1 MKAISRYVDN
11 IYYFD
16 KKTNTKKS
24 RHDTVRRD
32 FRRILRANNPAKGL
46 SRAARLL
53 ASNYDSMLKRSECG
67 VIFRKHKFIS
77 TITEVGTRQNNN
89 IHKEL
94 ADIFCIQYHQSVKI
108 KNIVYRDGFTI
119 QRTKNS
125 EEILQN
131 PDLFYSQKKE
141 ENYRLGGNK
150 FPPRWKK
157 ISSKI
162 AYNPDLNSPS
172 SDLDYKLEYKLEE
185 EKRELFELS
194 LFSSSKNISSIE
206 VSEIRAREEL
216 EKSPCA
222 TGSFDEPAQGE
233 GFLSETKAEVEAGL
247 EPREAQKP
255 ETPQSVTVCNQ
266 LNKQQYPRLLTAK
279 EEKERHWQRMQRNPE
294 NEEESSFAELMSRV
308 LDYAPPEKQTI
319 NEAAQEVAKVLR
331 DLEPPLTIQQTQ
343 DMKQEQNNEYDE
355 KESRKML
362 LSKAILN
369 AFGEHSANEMQD
381 NCEFK
386 EITPDK
392 VCIKLAIGV
401 SLNDIEKAKIR
412 KCIQSIYGKNV
423 ELVAVKKQRAE
434 IAQRVLNQNEVSVS
448 EVIETLA
455 FLKTFKL
462 ENCQEKN
469 KLVVC
474 GSSAFFDILKG
485 FASTE
490 ALENAVLNTG
500 ISIELKSGEALGQ
513 SMTEDAIN
521 LTPEKIIEQREW
533 LKNPKTSNLE
543 ESIKEFKKN

>member
-1 MKAISRYVDN
+1 
-11 IYYFD
+11 
-16 KKTNTKKS
+16 
-24 RHDTVRRD
+24 
-32 FRRILRANNPAKGL
+32 
-46 SRAARLL
+46 
-53 ASNYDSMLKRSECG
+53 
-67 VIFRKHKFIS
+67 
-77 TITEVGTRQNNN
+77 
-89 IHKEL
+89 
-94 ADIFCIQYHQSVKI
+94 
-108 KNIVYRDGFTI
+108 
-119 QRTKNS
+119 
-125 EEILQN
+125 
-131 PDLFYSQKKE
+131 
-141 ENYRLGGNK
+141 
-150 FPPRWKK
+150 
-157 ISSKI
+157 
-162 AYNPDLNSPS
+162 
-172 SDLDYKLEYKLEE
+172 
-185 EKRELFELS
+185 
-194 LFSSSKNISSIE
+194 
-206 VSEIRAREEL
+206 
-216 EKSPCA
+216 
-222 TGSFDEPAQGE
+222 
-233 GFLSETKAEVEAGL
+233 
-247 EPREAQKP
+247 
-255 ETPQSVTVCNQ
+255 
-266 LNKQQYPRLLTAK
+266 
-279 EEKERHWQRMQRNPE
+279 
-294 NEEESSFAELMSRV
+294 
-308 LDYAPPEKQTI
+308 
-319 NEAAQEVAKVLR
+319 
-331 DLEPPLTIQQTQ
+331 
-343 DMKQEQNNEYDE
+343 
-355 KESRKML
+355 ML
-362 LSKAILN
+362 LSKAIFN
-369 AFGEHSANEMQD
+369 AFGEHSANEIQD

-448 EVIETLA
+448 EVIDKNADQALLWSRFKASYDDTETLA